1 MAKHYHLI
9 ATLAAGQPGS
19 QQKSIFN
26 KTHEQALDIV
36 TEFMQESTITTRWG
50 NQTRTRQALELRVFQ
65 TSEKY
70 NKTSGTSFSDFAK
83 RRRNVYPRLEK
94 EAEERLPQNR
104 IRVFVVMP
112 IQGDEFGSQTE
123 QQIKREYDERF
134 QVIETVLQEFDCVAI
149 RIDKQQ
155 HLGDLVS
162 RIKQEI
168 QRSRFVIADLTDER
182 PSCYFEVGYAEALG
196 RPVIHLASRESIM
209 SPGEETKI
217 HFDIHSN
224 VRFFTNQSQLAD
236 EVKAAIEGNETL
248 LLAEQDPLEAS
259 AVTWG
264 TLRHLAVLPSH
275 QLAR

>member
-1 MAKHYHLI
+1 MPKHYHLI
-9 ATLAAGQPGS
+9 ATLAASQAGS

-36 TEFMQESTITTRWG
+36 TEFMQEGTITTRWG
-50 NQTRTRQALELRVFQ
+50 NATRTRQALELRVFQ
-65 TSEKY
+65 TNEKY
-70 NKTSGTSFSDFAK
+70 NKKSGASFADFAK

-104 IRVFVVMP
+104 VRVFVVMP
-112 IQGDEFGSQTE
+112 IQGDEYGSQTE

-134 QVIETVLQEFDCVAI
+134 QVIETVLQEFGCVAI

-196 RPVIHLASRESIM
+196 RPVMHVASRESIM
-209 SPGEETKI
+209 EPGTETKI

-224 VRFFTNQSQLAD
+224 VRFFTNHTQLA
-236 EVKAAIEGNETL
+236 EEIKAAIEANEAAL
-248 LLAEQDPLEAS
+248 LSDQDHPGTGIL
-259 AVTWG
+259 TWG
-264 TLRHLAVLPSH
+264 ALS
-275 QLAR
+275 QLSLGALTPQL